1 MKKMIKI
8 LGAVLLVIII
18 AAAVLIFK
26 GLNDSKKSSV
36 KPEYYKDFISSAPL
50 EQKYSQLGPYEV
62 SNKDFPSENTSIQKY
77 RFWYPVELETADK
90 QYPVIIAVNA
100 SGTPAYKYEACFGR
114 LASWGFVVVGNED
127 PQTGTGETTSIT
139 LDYVTR
145 LPEDHILYGKLDA
158 QNIGIVGFS
167 QGGAGALAAVTEYE
181 NGAIYKALFTGSAA
195 YPVLAGNMGW
205 HYDVSKV
212 HIPYFMA
219 AGTGKSDDNGAKD
232 PSKEYAGVAPLSSLI
247 ENYNLISDDH
257 FKVRGRAAGAE
268 HEDMLARSDG
278 YMTAWMLYQLTGDEE
293 AAKVFVGDDAEI
305 LNNSNWTDVEKNQ

>member
-1 MKKMIKI
+1 MKKMIKM
-8 LGAVLLVIII
+8 LGAVLLVFIIVV
-18 AAAVLIFK
+18 AVLIFK

-36 KPEYYKDFISSAPL
+36 KPDYYKDFISTAPL
-50 EQKYSQLGPYEV
+50 EQKYSQLGPYVV

-77 RFWYPVELETADK
+77 RFWYPVELETTDQ

-100 SGTPAYKYEACFGR
+100 SGTPAYKYEEWFKR

-139 LDYVTR
+139 LDYVIH
-145 LPEDHILYGKLDA
+145 LSEDHILYGKLDVE
-158 QNIGIVGFS
+158 NIGIVGFS

-181 NGAIYKALFTGSAA
+181 NGAVYKAMFTGSAA
-195 YPVLAGNMGW
+195 YPLLAGNMGW
-205 HYDVSKV
+205 RYDVSKV

-232 PSKEYAGVAPLSSLI
+232 PSKEFAGVAPLSSLI
-247 ENYNLISDDH
+247 ENYNLISDDN
-257 FKVRGRAAGAE
+257 FKIRGRAAGAE

-305 LNNSNWTDVEKNQ
+305 LNNSNWKDVEKNQ

>member
-1 MKKMIKI
+1 MKRMIKM
-8 LGAVLLVIII
+8 LGAVLLAVIIV
-18 AAAVLIFK
+18 AAVLIFK
-26 GLNDSKKSSV
+26 GMNDSKKSSV
-36 KPEYYKDFISSAPL
+36 KPGYYKDFISTAPL
-50 EQKYSQLGPYEV
+50 EQKYSQLGPHEV
-62 SNKDFPSENTSIQKY
+62 SNRDFPSENKSIQKY
-77 RFWYPVELETADK
+77 RFWYPAELETTDQ

-100 SGTPAYKYEACFGR
+100 SGTPAYKYEEWFKR

-139 LDYVTR
+139 LDYVIH
-145 LPEDHILYGKLDA
+145 LSEDHVLSGKLDT

-181 NGAIYKALFTGSAA
+181 NGAVYKAMFTGSAA
-195 YPVLAGNMGW
+195 YPLLAGNMGW
-205 HYDVSKV
+205 RYDVSKV
-212 HIPYFMA
+212 RIPYFMA

-232 PSKEYAGVAPLSSLI
+232 PNKEYAGVAPLSSLI
-247 ENYNLISDDH
+247 ENYDLISDDH

-305 LNNSNWTDVEKNQ
+305 LNNTNWTDVEKNQ